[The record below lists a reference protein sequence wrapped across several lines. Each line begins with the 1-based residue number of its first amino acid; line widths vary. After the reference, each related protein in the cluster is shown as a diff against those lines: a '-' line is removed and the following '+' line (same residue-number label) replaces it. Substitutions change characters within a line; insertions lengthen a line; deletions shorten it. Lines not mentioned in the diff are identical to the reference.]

1 MKSQLKQQFIDTY
14 LNLKRGNLPT
24 AAECVKEINKLYQ
37 VFLKE
42 YNWFEDRE
50 TKMKRIINNEN
61 PFEGWELL
69 K

>member
-14 LNLKRGNLPT
+14 LNIKRGNLPSV
-24 AAECVKEINKLYQ
+24 AECVKEINKLYS

-50 TKMKRIINNEN
+50 EKMRRVINNVN
-61 PFEGWELL
+61 PFEGWRVL
-69 K
+69 

>member
-14 LNLKRGNLPT
+14 LNMKRGNLPNV
-24 AAECVKEINKLYQ
+24 AECVKEINKLYA

-50 TKMKRIINNEN
+50 EKMIRVINNVN